1 MAIPGG
7 ETNVQEPTLIERLLG
22 CEVVQVACGEYHSLY
37 LTEGG
42 QVYSSGK
49 NVEGQ
54 LGVGDRRSH
63 PHEPH
68 LIEALEGHKVIQVAC
83 GDFHS
88 AALTSAGSLFTWG
101 SGLYGQLGHSSET
114 SSATPLLV
122 RACEGLKVIY
132 VACGGYHTAAII
144 EGGDVLV
151 WGAGEDGQL
160 GQGDYSSVS
169 TPTFCDALRGKRI
182 CQVACGSGL
191 TAALSVDGRVWAWG
205 QLLQWHLTPTLVMD
219 ADDRVSQIACGANN
233 MAAWQGPLSPFME
246 SVRSQVANVA
256 DPSTLLSTAL
266 RSIIDK
272 EEGSDC
278 CFLVGDTEGDGQG
291 RRIHAHA
298 IVLAVRCAQL
308 GEVIEAE
315 WAKLRKSESESAGGG
330 KARERLSIRLPPD
343 VSQKSAV
350 HFLEYLYCDEL
361 RLAPKHYAAYAPRQ
375 AKEKNEKRNDEA
387 EDEAGEE
394 DDESGEEA
402 KVVEDLLQL
411 SRHFGTKAL
420 EKEISRRVASPQL
433 SASLATGPISA
444 TLSTDLARAFDNPL
458 FSDLTVQLTGDE
470 NSDEK
475 NEGEDQEKN
484 ESEGQATT
492 TATSIRAHKCILAA
506 RSRYFNAM
514 LLSGLKESYMGEMV
528 VSHIRPSVFVAL
540 ARYLYTGGDAT
551 ITPDSVVELFLAANE
566 YSIEGLVKQCER
578 MIENALELEIVAD
591 LWAMASLHSSEEL
604 RQVCINYVLKEI
616 DDHNKVA
623 ADALHH
629 LSSEVIEVVCSRLQS
644 QLAGDALRCA
654 TCGDLFGTAE
664 DRQAAKESP
673 CVLCQRPICFTA
685 DNRCRLAVQPSPLL
699 RRSDLDGA
707 CRRCQQLLAAY
718 AHVAPSSAPEHHRQS
733 SHAC

>member
-1 MAIPGG
+1 
-7 ETNVQEPTLIERLLG
+7 
-22 CEVVQVACGEYHSLY
+22 
-37 LTEGG
+37 
-42 QVYSSGK
+42 
-49 NVEGQ
+49 
-54 LGVGDRRSH
+54 
-63 PHEPH
+63 
-68 LIEALEGHKVIQVAC
+68 
-83 GDFHS
+83 
-88 AALTSAGSLFTWG
+88 
-101 SGLYGQLGHSSET
+101 
-114 SSATPLLV
+114 
-122 RACEGLKVIY
+122 
-132 VACGGYHTAAII
+132 
-144 EGGDVLV
+144 
-151 WGAGEDGQL
+151 
-160 GQGDYSSVS
+160 
-169 TPTFCDALRGKRI
+169 
-182 CQVACGSGL
+182 
-191 TAALSVDGRVWAWG
+191 
-205 QLLQWHLTPTLVMD
+205 
-219 ADDRVSQIACGANN
+219 
-233 MAAWQGPLSPFME
+233 ME

-291 RRIHAHA
+291 RRIHIHA

-315 WAKLRKSESESAGGG
+315 WAKLRKSESESGGGG
-330 KARERLSIRLPPD
+330 KARERLCIRLPPD
-343 VSQKSAV
+343 VSHKSAV

-361 RLAPKHYAAYAPRQ
+361 RLASKHYAAYARRQ

-444 TLSTDLARAFDNPL
+444 TLSADLARAFDNPL

-484 ESEGQATT
+484 ESEGQAT

-644 QLAGDALRCA
+644 QLAG
-654 TCGDLFGTAE
+654 
-664 DRQAAKESP
+664 K
-673 CVLCQRPICFTA
+673 
-685 DNRCRLAVQPSPLL
+685 
-699 RRSDLDGA
+699 
-707 CRRCQQLLAAY
+707 
-718 AHVAPSSAPEHHRQS
+718 
-733 SHAC
+733 